1 MTSSPMKEA
10 AETAGLAYDQY
21 GTVALDRMDR
31 WAGQVA
37 AALHSAPGS
46 LIGIRAVA
54 REHGVEQEEV
64 AADLAYDVAE
74 ALELERTR
82 VDVAD
87 CVARCAYDM
96 AEALERERT
105 WRINR
110 DD

>member
-37 AALHSAPGS
+37 AALSC
-46 LIGIRAVA
+46 AVGG
-54 REHGVEQEEV
+54 EDGVYNGVEALGDPREGHL
-64 AADLAYDVAE
+64 ASIAYDVAE
-74 ALELERTR
+74 ALERERTR
-82 VDVAD
+82 
-87 CVARCAYDM
+87 
-96 AEALERERT
+96 
-105 WRINR
+105 RINR